1 MLERKEHK
9 KMYKSGKNW
18 AVVTLSTAALV
29 LGATTVSA
37 SANTEA
43 ESNST
48 SSTVQVTTGD
58 NNVEVKSIALGSGQV
73 SAASSASVKESV
85 NVNSASSVA
94 NSQSTNSQ
102 VASSASAA
110 SSASSSAFL
119 NSADNKGT
127 KENTTVAKDNNA
139 QKAAPA
145 NQSSE
150 SKTETPVS
158 TKNDATTETEKSTNQ
173 QQQNKKEDTAKLNK
187 EAENVV
193 KNAGI
198 DPTSLTPDQ
207 IKALNKLNFSKTAK
221 SGTQM
226 TYNDFQ
232 KIADTLIKQDGRYTV
247 PFFKASEIKNMPAA
261 TTKDAQTNI
270 IEPLDVWD
278 SWPVQDVRTG
288 QVANWNGYQL
298 VIAMM
303 GVPGQND
310 NHIYLL
316 YNKYGDNELSH
327 WKNAGPI
334 FGYNATPLS
343 QEWSGSAVLNSDN
356 SIQLFYT
363 RVDTSDNNTN
373 HQKIASATIYLTDNN
388 GNVSLAQVANDHIV
402 FEGDG
407 YYYQTYNQW
416 KATNKGADNI
426 AMRDAHVI
434 EDDNGN
440 RYLVFEASTGLENYQ
455 GENQIYNWVNYGGD
469 DAFNVKS
476 LFRIL
481 SNDDIKSRA
490 TWANAAIGILKLN
503 NDEKN
508 PKVAELYSPLI
519 SAPMVSDEIERPNVV
534 KLGNKYYLFAA
545 TRLNRGSN
553 DDAWMNANYTVGD
566 NVAMVGYVADSLT
579 GPYKPLNDSG
589 VVLTASVPANWRT
602 ATYSYYA
609 VPVAGK
615 DDQLLVT
622 SYMTNRNGVAGK
634 GMDSTWAPSF
644 LLQINPDNTT
654 TVLAKMT
661 NQGDWIWDD
670 SSENLDMIGD
680 LDSAALPGERDKP
693 VDWDLIGYGL
703 KPHDPAT
710 PKNPETPTTPETPST
725 PKTPETPT
733 TPETPS
739 TPKTPET
746 PLTPETPNIPATPE
760 NPKQPETKNNT
771 LLPQTGNNSSEAA
784 IGLGMATLLSMFGLM
799 RVNKRRYY

>member
-18 AVVTLSTAALV
+18 AVVTLSTAALMFGV
-29 LGATTVSA
+29 TTVNA
-37 SANTEA
+37 SADTNTE
-43 ESNST
+43 NND

-58 NNVEVKSIALGSGQV
+58 NNIAVKSVTLGSGQV
-73 SAASSASVKESV
+73 SAASDATKNSA
-85 NVNSASSVA
+85 NANSASSAA
-94 NSQSTNSQ
+94 NTQNSNSQ
-102 VASSASAA
+102 VASSAATTSST
-110 SSASSSAFL
+110 SSASSSTNTDSKA
-119 NSADNKGT
+119 A
-127 KENTTVAKDNNA
+127 KENTNVAKEDDT

-145 NQSSE
+145 NESSE
-150 SKTETPVS
+150 AKKEPAA
-158 TKNDATTETEKSTNQ
+158 KNDDQ
-173 QQQNKKEDTAKLNK
+173 QSDKKNTAAKLNK
-187 EAENVV
+187 DAENVV

-198 DPTSLTPDQ
+198 DPNSLTDDQ
-207 IKALNKLNFSKTAK
+207 VKALNKINFSKTAK

-373 HQKIASATIYLTDNN
+373 HQKIASATLYLTDNN

-407 YYYQTYNQW
+407 YYYQTYDQW

-434 EDDNGN
+434 EDDNGD

-455 GENQIYNWVNYGGD
+455 GENQIYNWLNYGGN
-469 DAFNVKS
+469 DAFNIKS

-710 PKNPETPTTPETPST
+710 PKNPETPTTPETPET
-725 PKTPETPT
+725 PKTPENPGTPQ
-733 TPETPS
+733 
-739 TPKTPET
+739 
-746 PLTPETPNIPATPE
+746 TPETPNTPEVPLTPE
-760 NPKQPETKNNT
+760 NPKQPETQTNSR
-771 LLPQTGNNSSEAA
+771 LPQTGNNANKA
-784 IGLGMATLLSMFGLM
+784 VIGLGMGTLLSMFGLAGI
-799 RVNKRRYY
+799 NKRRFN

>member
-29 LGATTVSA
+29 FGATTVNA
-37 SANTEA
+37 SADTNTE
-43 ESNST
+43 NND
-48 SSTVQVTTGD
+48 SSTVQITTGD
-58 NNVEVKSIALGSGQV
+58 NDIAVKSVTLGSGQV
-73 SAASSASVKESV
+73 SAANDATIKNSA
-85 NVNSASSVA
+85 NANSASSAA
-94 NSQSTNSQ
+94 NTQNSNSQ
-102 VASSASAA
+102 VASSAATTSST
-110 SSASSSAFL
+110 SSASSSTNTDSKA
-119 NSADNKGT
+119 T
-127 KENTTVAKDNNA
+127 KENTNVAKEDDT

-145 NQSSE
+145 NESSEAKSEPAVNTNDSSAAKNDDQQSS
-150 SKTETPVS
+150 K
-158 TKNDATTETEKSTNQ
+158 KNT
-173 QQQNKKEDTAKLNK
+173 TAKLNK
-187 EAENVV
+187 DAENVV
-193 KNAGI
+193 KKAGI
-198 DPTSLTPDQ
+198 DPNSLTDDQ
-207 IKALNKLNFSKTAK
+207 IKALNKINFSKTAK

-278 SWPVQDVRTG
+278 SWPIQDVRTG

-303 GVPGQND
+303 GVPNQND

-334 FGYNATPLS
+334 FGYNATALS

-373 HQKIASATIYLTDNN
+373 HQKIASATLYLTDNN

-407 YYYQTYNQW
+407 YYYQTYDQW

-434 EDDNGN
+434 EDDNGD
-440 RYLVFEASTGLENYQ
+440 RYLVFEASTGSENYQ
-455 GENQIYNWVNYGGD
+455 GEEQIYNWLNYGGD
-469 DAFNVKS
+469 DAFNIKS

-508 PKVAELYSPLI
+508 PKMAELYSPLI

-644 LLQINPDNTT
+644 LLQINPDNTI

-710 PKNPETPTTPETPST
+710 PKNPETPTTPETPETPNTPET
-725 PKTPETPT
+725 PKTPEN
-733 TPETPS
+733 
-739 TPKTPET
+739 
-746 PLTPETPNIPATPE
+746 PETPNTPEVPLTPE
-760 NPKQPETKNNT
+760 NPKQPETQTNNR
-771 LLPQTGNNSSEAA
+771 LPQTGNNANKA
-784 IGLGMATLLSMFGLM
+784 VIGLGMGTLLSMFGLAGI
-799 RVNKRRYY
+799 NKRRFN

>member
-1 MLERKEHK
+1 
-9 KMYKSGKNW
+9 MYKSGKNW

-29 LGATTVSA
+29 FGVTTVNA
-37 SANTEA
+37 SADTNTE
-43 ESNST
+43 NND

-58 NNVEVKSIALGSGQV
+58 NDIAVKSVTLGSGQV
-73 SAASSASVKESV
+73 SAASDATKNSA
-85 NVNSASSVA
+85 NANSASSAA
-94 NSQSTNSQ
+94 NTQNSNSQ
-102 VASSASAA
+102 VASSAATASST
-110 SSASSSAFL
+110 SSASSSTNTDSKA
-119 NSADNKGT
+119 AT
-127 KENTTVAKDNNA
+127 ENTNVAKEDDT

-145 NQSSE
+145 NESSE
-150 SKTETPVS
+150 AKKEPAA
-158 TKNDATTETEKSTNQ
+158 KNDDQ
-173 QQQNKKEDTAKLNK
+173 QSDKKNTAAKLNK
-187 EAENVV
+187 DAENVV

-198 DPTSLTPDQ
+198 DPNSLTDDQ
-207 IKALNKLNFSKTAK
+207 VKALNKINFSKTAK

-343 QEWSGSAVLNSDN
+343 QEWSGSAVLNGDN

-373 HQKIASATIYLTDNN
+373 HQKIASATLYLTDNN
-388 GNVSLAQVANDHIV
+388 GNVSLVQVANDHIV

-407 YYYQTYNQW
+407 YYYQTYDQW

-434 EDDNGN
+434 EDDNGD

-455 GENQIYNWVNYGGD
+455 GENQIYNWLNYGGD
-469 DAFNVKS
+469 DAFNIKS

-710 PKNPETPTTPETPST
+710 PKNPETPTTPETPETPNTPET
-725 PKTPETPT
+725 PKTPENPGTPQ
-733 TPETPS
+733 
-739 TPKTPET
+739 
-746 PLTPETPNIPATPE
+746 TPETPNTPEVPLTPE
-760 NPKQPETKNNT
+760 NPKQPETQTNSR
-771 LLPQTGNNSSEAA
+771 LPQTGNNANKA
-784 IGLGMATLLSMFGLM
+784 VIGLGMGTLLSMFGLAGI
-799 RVNKRRYY
+799 NKRRFN

>member
-1 MLERKEHK
+1 
-9 KMYKSGKNW
+9 MYKSGKNW
-18 AVVTLSTAALV
+18 AVVTLSTAALMFGV
-29 LGATTVSA
+29 TTVNA
-37 SANTEA
+37 SADTNTE
-43 ESNST
+43 NND

-58 NNVEVKSIALGSGQV
+58 NNIAVKSVTLGSGQV
-73 SAASSASVKESV
+73 SAASDATKNSA
-85 NVNSASSVA
+85 NANSASSAA
-94 NSQSTNSQ
+94 NTQNSNSQ
-102 VASSASAA
+102 VASSAATTSST
-110 SSASSSAFL
+110 SSASSSTNTDSKA
-119 NSADNKGT
+119 A
-127 KENTTVAKDNNA
+127 KENTNVAKEDDT

-145 NQSSE
+145 NESSE
-150 SKTETPVS
+150 AKKEPAA
-158 TKNDATTETEKSTNQ
+158 KNDDQ
-173 QQQNKKEDTAKLNK
+173 QSDKKNTAAKLNK
-187 EAENVV
+187 DAENVV

-198 DPTSLTPDQ
+198 DPNSLTDDQ
-207 IKALNKLNFSKTAK
+207 VKALNKINFSKTAK

-373 HQKIASATIYLTDNN
+373 HQKIASATLYLTDNN
-388 GNVSLAQVANDHIV
+388 GNISLAQVANDHIV

-407 YYYQTYNQW
+407 YYYQTYDQW

-434 EDDNGN
+434 EDDNGD

-455 GENQIYNWVNYGGD
+455 GENQIYNWLNYGGD
-469 DAFNVKS
+469 DAFNIKS

-710 PKNPETPTTPETPST
+710 PKNPETPTTPENPGTPQTSDT
-725 PKTPETPT
+725 PNTPEV
-733 TPETPS
+733 
-739 TPKTPET
+739 
-746 PLTPETPNIPATPE
+746 PLTPETP
-760 NPKQPETKNNT
+760 KQPETQTNNR
-771 LLPQTGNNSSEAA
+771 LPQTGNNANKA
-784 IGLGMATLLSMFGLM
+784 MIGLGMGTLLSMFGLAGI
-799 RVNKRRYY
+799 NKRRVN

>member
-29 LGATTVSA
+29 FGATTVNA
-37 SANTEA
+37 SADTNTK
-43 ESNST
+43 NND
-48 SSTVQVTTGD
+48 SSTIQVTTGD
-58 NNVEVKSIALGSGQV
+58 NDIAVKSVTLGSGQV
-73 SAASSASVKESV
+73 SAASDATIKNSA
-85 NVNSASSVA
+85 NANSASSAA
-94 NSQSTNSQ
+94 NTQNSNSQ
-102 VASSASAA
+102 VASSAATTSSTSSAA
-110 SSASSSAFL
+110 SL
-119 NSADNKGT
+119 NNTDSKVAQ
-127 KENTTVAKDNNA
+127 ENTNTAKNDNTK
-139 QKAAPA
+139 KAAPA
-145 NQSSE
+145 NESSEAKNEPAVNTSDSSAAKNDDQQSS
-150 SKTETPVS
+150 K
-158 TKNDATTETEKSTNQ
+158 KNTA
-173 QQQNKKEDTAKLNK
+173 AKLNK
-187 EAENVV
+187 DAENVV
-193 KNAGI
+193 KKAGI
-198 DPTSLTPDQ
+198 DPNSLTDDQ
-207 IKALNKLNFSKTAK
+207 IKALNKINFSKTAK

-261 TTKDAQTNI
+261 TTKDAQTNTI
-270 IEPLDVWD
+270 APLDVWD

-303 GVPGQND
+303 GIPNQND

-334 FGYNATPLS
+334 FGYNATALS

-373 HQKIASATIYLTDNN
+373 HQKIASATLYLTDNN
-388 GNVSLAQVANDHIV
+388 GNVSIAQVANDHIV

-407 YYYQTYNQW
+407 YYYQTYDQW

-434 EDDNGN
+434 EDDNGD
-440 RYLVFEASTGLENYQ
+440 RYLVFEASTGSENYQ
-455 GENQIYNWVNYGGD
+455 GEDQIYNWLNYGGD
-469 DAFNVKS
+469 DAFNIKS

-503 NDEKN
+503 KDEKN

-579 GPYKPLNDSG
+579 GSYKPLNDSG

-615 DDQLLVT
+615 DDQVLVT
-622 SYMTNRNGVAGK
+622 SYMTNRNGVAGE

-710 PKNPETPTTPETPST
+710 PNDPATPTTPETPETPNTPET
-725 PKTPETPT
+725 PKTPENPGTPQT
-733 TPETPS
+733 PATPNTPEV
-739 TPKTPET
+739 
-746 PLTPETPNIPATPE
+746 PLTPETP
-760 NPKQPETKNNT
+760 KQLETQTNNR
-771 LLPQTGNNSSEAA
+771 LPQTGNNANKA
-784 IGLGMATLLSMFGLM
+784 MIGLGMGTLLSMFGLAGI
-799 RVNKRRYY
+799 NKRRFN

>member
-29 LGATTVSA
+29 FGVTTVNA
-37 SANTEA
+37 SADTNTE
-43 ESNST
+43 NND

-58 NNVEVKSIALGSGQV
+58 NDIAVKSVTLGSGQV
-73 SAASSASVKESV
+73 SAASDATKNSA
-85 NVNSASSVA
+85 NANSASSAA
-94 NSQSTNSQ
+94 NTQNSNSQ
-102 VASSASAA
+102 VASSAATASST
-110 SSASSSAFL
+110 SSASSSTNTDSKA
-119 NSADNKGT
+119 AT
-127 KENTTVAKDNNA
+127 ENTNVAKEDDT

-145 NQSSE
+145 NESSE
-150 SKTETPVS
+150 AKKEPAA
-158 TKNDATTETEKSTNQ
+158 KNDDQ
-173 QQQNKKEDTAKLNK
+173 QSDKKNTAAKLNK
-187 EAENVV
+187 DAENVV

-198 DPTSLTPDQ
+198 DPNSLTDDQ
-207 IKALNKLNFSKTAK
+207 VKALNKINFSKTAK

-343 QEWSGSAVLNSDN
+343 QEWSGSAVLNGDN

-373 HQKIASATIYLTDNN
+373 HQKIASATLYLTDNN
-388 GNVSLAQVANDHIV
+388 GNVSLVQVANDHIV

-407 YYYQTYNQW
+407 YYYQTYDQW

-434 EDDNGN
+434 EDDNGD

-455 GENQIYNWVNYGGD
+455 GENQIYNWLNYGGD
-469 DAFNVKS
+469 DAFNIKS

-481 SNDDIKSRA
+481 SNDDIKSRT

-710 PKNPETPTTPETPST
+710 PKNPETPTTPETPETPNTPET
-725 PKTPETPT
+725 PKTPENPGTPQ
-733 TPETPS
+733 
-739 TPKTPET
+739 
-746 PLTPETPNIPATPE
+746 TPETPNTPEVPLTPE
-760 NPKQPETKNNT
+760 NPKQPETQTNSR
-771 LLPQTGNNSSEAA
+771 LPQTGNNANKA
-784 IGLGMATLLSMFGLM
+784 VIGLGMGTLLSMFGLAGI
-799 RVNKRRYY
+799 NKRRFN

>member
-29 LGATTVSA
+29 FGATTVNA
-37 SANTEA
+37 SADTNTE
-43 ESNST
+43 NND

-58 NNVEVKSIALGSGQV
+58 NDIAVKSATLGSGQV
-73 SAASSASVKESV
+73 SAASDATIKNSA
-85 NVNSASSVA
+85 NANSASSAA
-94 NSQSTNSQ
+94 NTQNSNSQ
-102 VASSASAA
+102 VASSAATTSST
-110 SSASSSAFL
+110 SSASSST
-119 NSADNKGT
+119 NTDSKVT
-127 KENTTVAKDNNA
+127 KENTNVAKEDDT

-145 NQSSE
+145 NESSEAKSEPAVNTNDSSAAKNDDQQSS
-150 SKTETPVS
+150 K
-158 TKNDATTETEKSTNQ
+158 KNTA
-173 QQQNKKEDTAKLNK
+173 AKLNK
-187 EAENVV
+187 DAENVV
-193 KNAGI
+193 KKAGI
-198 DPTSLTPDQ
+198 DPNSLTDDQ
-207 IKALNKLNFSKTAK
+207 IKALNKINFSKTAK

-261 TTKDAQTNI
+261 TTKDAQTNT

-303 GVPGQND
+303 GVPNQND

-334 FGYNATPLS
+334 FGYNATALS

-373 HQKIASATIYLTDNN
+373 HQKIASATLYLTDNN

-402 FEGDG
+402 FEGDS
-407 YYYQTYNQW
+407 YYYQTYDQW

-434 EDDNGN
+434 EDDNGD
-440 RYLVFEASTGLENYQ
+440 RYLVFEASTGSENYQ
-455 GENQIYNWVNYGGD
+455 GEEQIYNWLNYGGD
-469 DAFNVKS
+469 DAFNIKS

-508 PKVAELYSPLI
+508 PKMAELYSPLI

-710 PKNPETPTTPETPST
+710 PNDPETPTTPETPETPNTPET
-725 PKTPETPT
+725 PKTPENPGTPQ
-733 TPETPS
+733 
-739 TPKTPET
+739 
-746 PLTPETPNIPATPE
+746 TPETPNTPEVPLTPE
-760 NPKQPETKNNT
+760 NPKQPETQTNNR
-771 LLPQTGNNSSEAA
+771 LPQTGNNANKA
-784 IGLGMATLLSMFGLM
+784 VIGLGMGTLLSMFGLAGI
-799 RVNKRRYY
+799 NKRRFN

>member
-29 LGATTVSA
+29 FGVTTVNA
-37 SANTEA
+37 SADTNTE
-43 ESNST
+43 NND

-58 NNVEVKSIALGSGQV
+58 NDIAVKSVTLGSGQV
-73 SAASSASVKESV
+73 SAASDATKNSA
-85 NVNSASSVA
+85 NANSASSAA
-94 NSQSTNSQ
+94 NTQNSNSQ
-102 VASSASAA
+102 VASSAATASST
-110 SSASSSAFL
+110 SSASSSTNTDSKA
-119 NSADNKGT
+119 AT
-127 KENTTVAKDNNA
+127 ENTNVAKEDDT

-145 NQSSE
+145 NESSE
-150 SKTETPVS
+150 AKKEPAA
-158 TKNDATTETEKSTNQ
+158 KNDDQ
-173 QQQNKKEDTAKLNK
+173 QSDKKNTAAKLNK
-187 EAENVV
+187 DAENVV

-198 DPTSLTPDQ
+198 DPNSLTDDQ
-207 IKALNKLNFSKTAK
+207 VKALNKINFSKTAK

-343 QEWSGSAVLNSDN
+343 QEWSGSAVLNGDN

-373 HQKIASATIYLTDNN
+373 HQKIASATLYLTDNN
-388 GNVSLAQVANDHIV
+388 GNVSLVQVANDHIV

-407 YYYQTYNQW
+407 YYYQTYDQW

-434 EDDNGN
+434 EDDNGD

-455 GENQIYNWVNYGGD
+455 GENQIYNWLNYGGD
-469 DAFNVKS
+469 DAFNIKS

-710 PKNPETPTTPETPST
+710 PKNPETPTTPETP
-725 PKTPETPT
+725 ETPT
-733 TPETPS
+733 TPETPETPNTPE
-739 TPKTPET
+739 TPKTPENPGT
-746 PLTPETPNIPATPE
+746 PQTPETPNTPEVPLTPE
-760 NPKQPETKNNT
+760 NPKQPETQTNSR
-771 LLPQTGNNSSEAA
+771 LPQTGNNANKA
-784 IGLGMATLLSMFGLM
+784 VIGLGMGTLLSMFGLAGI
-799 RVNKRRYY
+799 NKRRFN

>member
-29 LGATTVSA
+29 FGVTTVNA
-37 SANTEA
+37 SADTNTE
-43 ESNST
+43 NND

-58 NNVEVKSIALGSGQV
+58 NDIAVKSVTLGSGQV
-73 SAASSASVKESV
+73 SAASDATKNSA
-85 NVNSASSVA
+85 NANSASSAA
-94 NSQSTNSQ
+94 NTQNSNSQ
-102 VASSASAA
+102 VASSAATASST
-110 SSASSSAFL
+110 SSASSSTNTDSKA
-119 NSADNKGT
+119 AT
-127 KENTTVAKDNNA
+127 ENTNVAKEDDT

-145 NQSSE
+145 NESSE
-150 SKTETPVS
+150 AKKEPAA
-158 TKNDATTETEKSTNQ
+158 KNDDQ
-173 QQQNKKEDTAKLNK
+173 QSDKKNTAAKLNK
-187 EAENVV
+187 DAENVV

-198 DPTSLTPDQ
+198 DPNSLTDDQ
-207 IKALNKLNFSKTAK
+207 VKALNKINFSKTAK

-334 FGYNATPLS
+334 FVYNATPLS
-343 QEWSGSAVLNSDN
+343 QEWSGSAVLNGDN

-373 HQKIASATIYLTDNN
+373 HQKIASATLYLTDNN
-388 GNVSLAQVANDHIV
+388 GNVSLVQVANDHIV

-407 YYYQTYNQW
+407 YYYQTYDQW

-434 EDDNGN
+434 EDDNGD

-455 GENQIYNWVNYGGD
+455 GENQIYNWLNYGGD
-469 DAFNVKS
+469 DAFNIKS

-534 KLGNKYYLFAA
+534 KLGIKYYLFAA

-710 PKNPETPTTPETPST
+710 PKNPETPTTPEV
-725 PKTPETPT
+725 
-733 TPETPS
+733 
-739 TPKTPET
+739 
-746 PLTPETPNIPATPE
+746 PLTPE
-760 NPKQPETKNNT
+760 NPKQPETQTNSR
-771 LLPQTGNNSSEAA
+771 LPQTGNNANKA
-784 IGLGMATLLSMFGLM
+784 VIGLGMGTLLSMFGLAGI
-799 RVNKRRYY
+799 NKRRFN

>member
-29 LGATTVSA
+29 FGATTVNA
-37 SANTEA
+37 SADTNTE
-43 ESNST
+43 NND
-48 SSTVQVTTGD
+48 SSTVQITTGD
-58 NNVEVKSIALGSGQV
+58 NDIAVKSVTLGSGQV
-73 SAASSASVKESV
+73 SAANDATIKNSA
-85 NVNSASSVA
+85 NANSASSAA
-94 NSQSTNSQ
+94 NTQNSNSQ
-102 VASSASAA
+102 VASSAATTSST
-110 SSASSSAFL
+110 SSASSSTNTDSKA
-119 NSADNKGT
+119 T
-127 KENTTVAKDNNA
+127 KENTNVAKEDDT

-145 NQSSE
+145 NESSEAKSEPAVNTNDSSAAKNDDQQSS
-150 SKTETPVS
+150 K
-158 TKNDATTETEKSTNQ
+158 KNT
-173 QQQNKKEDTAKLNK
+173 TAKLNK
-187 EAENVV
+187 DAENVV
-193 KNAGI
+193 KKAGI
-198 DPTSLTPDQ
+198 DPNSLTDDQ
-207 IKALNKLNFSKTAK
+207 IKALNKINFSKTAK

-278 SWPVQDVRTG
+278 SWPIQDVRTG

-303 GVPGQND
+303 GVPNQND

-334 FGYNATPLS
+334 FGYNATALS

-373 HQKIASATIYLTDNN
+373 HQKIASATLYLTDNN

-407 YYYQTYNQW
+407 YYYQTYDQW

-434 EDDNGN
+434 EDDNGD
-440 RYLVFEASTGLENYQ
+440 RYLVFEASTGSENYQ
-455 GENQIYNWVNYGGD
+455 GEEQIYNWLNYGGD
-469 DAFNVKS
+469 DAFNIKS

-508 PKVAELYSPLI
+508 PKMAELYSPLI

-710 PKNPETPTTPETPST
+710 PKNPETPTTPETPETPNTPET
-725 PKTPETPT
+725 PKTPEN
-733 TPETPS
+733 
-739 TPKTPET
+739 
-746 PLTPETPNIPATPE
+746 PETPNTPEVPLTPE
-760 NPKQPETKNNT
+760 NPKQPETQTNNR
-771 LLPQTGNNSSEAA
+771 LPQTGNNANKA
-784 IGLGMATLLSMFGLM
+784 VIGLGMGTLLSMFGLAGI
-799 RVNKRRYY
+799 NKRRFN

>member
-18 AVVTLSTAALV
+18 AVVTLSTAALMFGV
-29 LGATTVSA
+29 TTVNA
-37 SANTEA
+37 SADTNTE
-43 ESNST
+43 NND

-58 NNVEVKSIALGSGQV
+58 NDIAVKSVTLGSGQV
-73 SAASSASVKESV
+73 SAASDATKNSA
-85 NVNSASSVA
+85 NANSASSAA
-94 NSQSTNSQ
+94 NTQNSNSQ
-102 VASSASAA
+102 VASSAATTSST
-110 SSASSSAFL
+110 SSASSSTNTDSKA
-119 NSADNKGT
+119 G
-127 KENTTVAKDNNA
+127 KENTNVAKEDDT

-145 NQSSE
+145 NESSE
-150 SKTETPVS
+150 AKKEPAA
-158 TKNDATTETEKSTNQ
+158 KNDDQ
-173 QQQNKKEDTAKLNK
+173 QSDKKNTAAKLNK
-187 EAENVV
+187 DAENVV

-198 DPTSLTPDQ
+198 DPNSLTDDQ
-207 IKALNKLNFSKTAK
+207 VKALNKINFSKTAK

-343 QEWSGSAVLNSDN
+343 QEWSGSAVLNGDN

-373 HQKIASATIYLTDNN
+373 HQKIASATLYLTDNN
-388 GNVSLAQVANDHIV
+388 GNVSLVQVANDHIV

-407 YYYQTYNQW
+407 YYYQTYDQW

-434 EDDNGN
+434 EDDNGD

-455 GENQIYNWVNYGGD
+455 GENQIYNWLNYGGD
-469 DAFNVKS
+469 DAFNIKS

-519 SAPMVSDEIERPNVV
+519 SVPMVSDEIERPNVV

-710 PKNPETPTTPETPST
+710 PKNPETPTTPETPETPNTPET
-725 PKTPETPT
+725 PKTPENPGTPQ
-733 TPETPS
+733 
-739 TPKTPET
+739 
-746 PLTPETPNIPATPE
+746 TPETPNTPEVPLTPE
-760 NPKQPETKNNT
+760 NPKQPETQTNSR
-771 LLPQTGNNSSEAA
+771 LPQTGNNANKA
-784 IGLGMATLLSMFGLM
+784 VIGLGMGTLLSMFGLAGI
-799 RVNKRRYY
+799 NKRRVN

>member
-29 LGATTVSA
+29 FGVTTVNA
-37 SANTEA
+37 SADTNTE
-43 ESNST
+43 NND

-58 NNVEVKSIALGSGQV
+58 NDIAVKSVTLGSGQV
-73 SAASSASVKESV
+73 SAASDATKNSA
-85 NVNSASSVA
+85 NANSASSAA
-94 NSQSTNSQ
+94 NTQNSNSQ
-102 VASSASAA
+102 VASSAATTSST
-110 SSASSSAFL
+110 SSASSSTNTDSKA
-119 NSADNKGT
+119 A
-127 KENTTVAKDNNA
+127 KENTNVAKEDDT

-145 NQSSE
+145 NESSE
-150 SKTETPVS
+150 AKKEPAA
-158 TKNDATTETEKSTNQ
+158 KNDDQ
-173 QQQNKKEDTAKLNK
+173 QSDKKNTAAKLNK
-187 EAENVV
+187 DAENVV

-198 DPTSLTPDQ
+198 DPNSLTDDQ
-207 IKALNKLNFSKTAK
+207 VKALNKINFSKTAK

-343 QEWSGSAVLNSDN
+343 QEWSGSAVLNGDN

-373 HQKIASATIYLTDNN
+373 HQKIASATLYLTDNN
-388 GNVSLAQVANDHIV
+388 GNVSLVQVANDHIV

-407 YYYQTYNQW
+407 YYYQTYDQW

-434 EDDNGN
+434 EDDNGD

-455 GENQIYNWVNYGGD
+455 GENQIYNWLNYGGD
-469 DAFNVKS
+469 DAFNIKS

-710 PKNPETPTTPETPST
+710 PKNPETPTTPETPETPNTPET
-725 PKTPETPT
+725 PKTPENPGTPQ
-733 TPETPS
+733 
-739 TPKTPET
+739 
-746 PLTPETPNIPATPE
+746 TPETPNTPEVPLTPE
-760 NPKQPETKNNT
+760 NPKQPETQTNSR
-771 LLPQTGNNSSEAA
+771 LPQTGNNANKA
-784 IGLGMATLLSMFGLM
+784 VIGLGMGTLLSMFGLAGI
-799 RVNKRRYY
+799 NKRRFN

>member
-1 MLERKEHK
+1 
-9 KMYKSGKNW
+9 MYKSGKNW
-18 AVVTLSTAALV
+18 AVVTLSTAALMFGV
-29 LGATTVSA
+29 TTVNA
-37 SANTEA
+37 SADTNTE
-43 ESNST
+43 NND

-58 NNVEVKSIALGSGQV
+58 NNIAVKSVTLGSGQV
-73 SAASSASVKESV
+73 SAASDATKNSA
-85 NVNSASSVA
+85 NANSASSAA
-94 NSQSTNSQ
+94 NTQNSNSQ
-102 VASSASAA
+102 VASSAATTSST
-110 SSASSSAFL
+110 SSASSSTNTDSKA
-119 NSADNKGT
+119 A
-127 KENTTVAKDNNA
+127 KENTNVAKEDDK

-145 NQSSE
+145 NESSE
-150 SKTETPVS
+150 AKKEPAA
-158 TKNDATTETEKSTNQ
+158 KNDDQ
-173 QQQNKKEDTAKLNK
+173 QSDKKNTAAKLNK
-187 EAENVV
+187 DAENVV

-198 DPTSLTPDQ
+198 DPNSLTDDQ
-207 IKALNKLNFSKTAK
+207 VKALNKINFSKTAK

-373 HQKIASATIYLTDNN
+373 HQKIASATLYLTDNN
-388 GNVSLAQVANDHIV
+388 GNISLAQVANDHIV

-407 YYYQTYNQW
+407 YYYQTYDQW

-434 EDDNGN
+434 EDDNGD

-455 GENQIYNWVNYGGD
+455 GENQIYNWLNYGGD
-469 DAFNVKS
+469 DAFNIKS

-670 SSENLDMIGD
+670 SSENLDMIGN

-710 PKNPETPTTPETPST
+710 PKNPETPTTPETP
-725 PKTPETPT
+725 KTPENPGTPQ
-733 TPETPS
+733 
-739 TPKTPET
+739 
-746 PLTPETPNIPATPE
+746 TPETPNTPEMPLTPE
-760 NPKQPETKNNT
+760 NPKQPETQTNSR
-771 LLPQTGNNSSEAA
+771 LPQTGNNANKA
-784 IGLGMATLLSMFGLM
+784 VIGLGMGTLLSMFGLAGI
-799 RVNKRRYY
+799 NKRRFN

>member
-18 AVVTLSTAALV
+18 AVVTLSTAVLV
-29 LGATTVSA
+29 FGATTVNA
-37 SANTEA
+37 SADTNTE
-43 ESNST
+43 NND

-58 NNVEVKSIALGSGQV
+58 NDIAVKSVTLGSGQV
-73 SAASSASVKESV
+73 SAASDATIKNSA
-85 NVNSASSVA
+85 NANSASSAA
-94 NSQSTNSQ
+94 NTQNSNSQ
-102 VASSASAA
+102 VASSAATTSSTSSAA
-110 SSASSSAFL
+110 SSNNTDSKAAQ
-119 NSADNKGT
+119 
-127 KENTTVAKDNNA
+127 ENANTAKNDDT

-145 NQSSE
+145 NESSEAKSEPAVNTNDSSAAKNDDQQSS
-150 SKTETPVS
+150 K
-158 TKNDATTETEKSTNQ
+158 KNIA
-173 QQQNKKEDTAKLNK
+173 AKLNK
-187 EAENVV
+187 DAENVV
-193 KNAGI
+193 KKAGI
-198 DPTSLTPDQ
+198 DPNSLTDDQ
-207 IKALNKLNFSKTAK
+207 VKALNKINFSKTAK

-373 HQKIASATIYLTDNN
+373 HQKIASATLYLTDNN
-388 GNVSLAQVANDHIV
+388 GNISLAQVANDHIV

-407 YYYQTYNQW
+407 YYYQTYDQW

-434 EDDNGN
+434 EDDNGD

-455 GENQIYNWVNYGGD
+455 GENQIYNWLNYGGD
-469 DAFNVKS
+469 DAFNIKS

-490 TWANAAIGILKLN
+490 TWANTAIGILKLN

-710 PKNPETPTTPETPST
+710 PKNPETPTTPETPETPNTPET
-725 PKTPETPT
+725 PKTPENPGTPQT
-733 TPETPS
+733 PDTPNTPEV
-739 TPKTPET
+739 
-746 PLTPETPNIPATPE
+746 PLTPETP
-760 NPKQPETKNNT
+760 KQPETQTNNR
-771 LLPQTGNNSSEAA
+771 LPQTGNNANKA
-784 IGLGMATLLSMFGLM
+784 MIGLGMGTLLSMFGLAGI
-799 RVNKRRYY
+799 NKRRVN

>member
-29 LGATTVSA
+29 FGATAINA
-37 SANTEA
+37 SADTNTEKN
-43 ESNST
+43 E

-58 NNVEVKSIALGSGQV
+58 NDIAVKSVMLGSGQV
-73 SAASSASVKESV
+73 SAASDATIKNSA
-85 NVNSASSVA
+85 NANSASSAA
-94 NSQSTNSQ
+94 NTQNSNSQ
-102 VASSASAA
+102 VASSAATTSST
-110 SSASSSAFL
+110 SSASSSNNTDSKA
-119 NSADNKGT
+119 A
-127 KENTTVAKDNNA
+127 KENANAAKEDDT

-145 NQSSE
+145 NESSE
-150 SKTETPVS
+150 AKKEPVVDTNDS
-158 TKNDATTETEKSTNQ
+158 SAAKNDDQ
-173 QQQNKKEDTAKLNK
+173 QSDKKNPTAKLNK
-187 EAENVV
+187 DAQNVV

-198 DPTSLTPDQ
+198 DPNSLTDDQ
-207 IKALNKLNFSKTAK
+207 IKALNKINFSKTAK

-261 TTKDAQTNI
+261 TTKDAQTNT

-303 GVPGQND
+303 GIPNQND

-334 FGYNATPLS
+334 FGYNATALS

-373 HQKIASATIYLTDNN
+373 HQKIASATLYLTDNN
-388 GNVSLAQVANDHIV
+388 GNVSLAHVANDHIV

-407 YYYQTYNQW
+407 YYYQTYDQW

-434 EDDNGN
+434 EDDNGD

-455 GENQIYNWVNYGGD
+455 GEDQIYNWLNYGGD
-469 DAFNVKS
+469 DAFNIKS

-503 NDEKN
+503 KDEKN

-553 DDAWMNANYTVGD
+553 DDAWMNANYAVGD

-579 GPYKPLNDSG
+579 GSYKPLNDSG

-615 DDQLLVT
+615 DDQVLVT
-622 SYMTNRNGVAGK
+622 SYMTNRNGVAGE

-710 PKNPETPTTPETPST
+710 PKDPETPETPNTPETPKTPENPGTPQTPETPST
-725 PKTPETPT
+725 PKV
-733 TPETPS
+733 
-739 TPKTPET
+739 
-746 PLTPETPNIPATPE
+746 PLTLETT
-760 NPKQPETKNNT
+760 KQPEPQTNNR
-771 LLPQTGNNSSEAA
+771 LPQTGNNANEAM
-784 IGLGMATLLSMFGLM
+784 IGLGMGTLLSMFGLAGI
-799 RVNKRRYY
+799 NKRRFN

>member
-29 LGATTVSA
+29 FGATTVNA
-37 SANTEA
+37 SADTNTE
-43 ESNST
+43 NND

-58 NNVEVKSIALGSGQV
+58 NDIAVKSVTLGSGQV
-73 SAASSASVKESV
+73 SAPNDATIKNSA
-85 NVNSASSVA
+85 NANSASSAA
-94 NSQSTNSQ
+94 NTQNSNSQ
-102 VASSASAA
+102 VASSAATTSST
-110 SSASSSAFL
+110 SSASSSTNTDSKA
-119 NSADNKGT
+119 T
-127 KENTTVAKDNNA
+127 KENTNVAKEDDT

-145 NQSSE
+145 NESSEAKSEPAVNTNDSSAAKNDDQQSS
-150 SKTETPVS
+150 K
-158 TKNDATTETEKSTNQ
+158 KNTA
-173 QQQNKKEDTAKLNK
+173 AKLNK
-187 EAENVV
+187 DAENVV
-193 KNAGI
+193 KKAGI
-198 DPTSLTPDQ
+198 DPNSLTDDQ
-207 IKALNKLNFSKTAK
+207 IKALNKINFSKTAK

-261 TTKDAQTNI
+261 TTKDAQTNT

-303 GVPGQND
+303 GVPNQND

-334 FGYNATPLS
+334 FGYNATALS

-373 HQKIASATIYLTDNN
+373 HQKIASATLYLTDNN

-407 YYYQTYNQW
+407 YYYQTYDQW

-434 EDDNGN
+434 EDDNGDW
-440 RYLVFEASTGLENYQ
+440 YLVFEASTGSENYQ
-455 GENQIYNWVNYGGD
+455 GEEQIYNWLNYGGD
-469 DAFNVKS
+469 DAFNIKS

-508 PKVAELYSPLI
+508 PKMAELYSPLI

-710 PKNPETPTTPETPST
+710 PKNPETPTTPETPETPNTPET
-725 PKTPETPT
+725 PKTPENPAI
-733 TPETPS
+733 PQ
-739 TPKTPET
+739 
-746 PLTPETPNIPATPE
+746 TPETPNTPEVPLTPE
-760 NPKQPETKNNT
+760 NPKQPETQTNNR
-771 LLPQTGNNSSEAA
+771 LPQTGNNANKA
-784 IGLGMATLLSMFGLM
+784 VIGLGMGTLLSMFGLAGI
-799 RVNKRRYY
+799 NKRRFN

>member
-1 MLERKEHK
+1 MV
-9 KMYKSGKNW
+9 KNW

-29 LGATTVSA
+29 FGVTTVNA
-37 SANTEA
+37 SADTNTE
-43 ESNST
+43 NND

-58 NNVEVKSIALGSGQV
+58 NDIAVKSVTLGSGQV
-73 SAASSASVKESV
+73 SAASDATKNSA
-85 NVNSASSVA
+85 NANSASSAA
-94 NSQSTNSQ
+94 NTQNSNSQ
-102 VASSASAA
+102 VASSAATASST
-110 SSASSSAFL
+110 SSASSSTNTDSKA
-119 NSADNKGT
+119 AT
-127 KENTTVAKDNNA
+127 ENTNVAKEDDT

-145 NQSSE
+145 NESSE
-150 SKTETPVS
+150 AKKEPAA
-158 TKNDATTETEKSTNQ
+158 KNDDQ
-173 QQQNKKEDTAKLNK
+173 QSDKKNTAAKLNK
-187 EAENVV
+187 DAENVV

-198 DPTSLTPDQ
+198 DPNSLTDDQ
-207 IKALNKLNFSKTAK
+207 VKALNKINFSKTAK

-343 QEWSGSAVLNSDN
+343 QEWSGSAVLNGDN

-373 HQKIASATIYLTDNN
+373 HQKIASATLYLTDNN
-388 GNVSLAQVANDHIV
+388 GNVSLVQVANDHIV

-407 YYYQTYNQW
+407 YYYQTYDQW

-434 EDDNGN
+434 EDDNGD

-455 GENQIYNWVNYGGD
+455 GENQIYNWLNYGGD
-469 DAFNVKS
+469 DAFNIKS

-534 KLGNKYYLFAA
+534 KLGIKYYLFAA

-710 PKNPETPTTPETPST
+710 PKNPETPTTPETPETPNTPET
-725 PKTPETPT
+725 PKTPENPGTPQ
-733 TPETPS
+733 
-739 TPKTPET
+739 
-746 PLTPETPNIPATPE
+746 TPETPNTPEVPLTPE
-760 NPKQPETKNNT
+760 NPKQPETQTNSR
-771 LLPQTGNNSSEAA
+771 LPQTGNNANKA
-784 IGLGMATLLSMFGLM
+784 VIGLGMGTLLSMFGLAGI
-799 RVNKRRYY
+799 NKRRFN

>member
-29 LGATTVSA
+29 FGVTTVNA
-37 SANTEA
+37 SADTNTE
-43 ESNST
+43 NND

-58 NNVEVKSIALGSGQV
+58 NNIAVKSVTLGSGQV
-73 SAASSASVKESV
+73 SAASDATKNSA
-85 NVNSASSVA
+85 NANSASSAA
-94 NSQSTNSQ
+94 NTQNSNSQ
-102 VASSASAA
+102 VASSAATTSST
-110 SSASSSAFL
+110 SSASSSTNTDSKA
-119 NSADNKGT
+119 A
-127 KENTTVAKDNNA
+127 KENTNVAKEDDT

-145 NQSSE
+145 NESSE
-150 SKTETPVS
+150 AKKEPAA
-158 TKNDATTETEKSTNQ
+158 KNDDQ
-173 QQQNKKEDTAKLNK
+173 QSDKKNTAAKLNK
-187 EAENVV
+187 DAENVV

-198 DPTSLTPDQ
+198 DPNSLTDDQ
-207 IKALNKLNFSKTAK
+207 VKALNKINFSKTAK

-373 HQKIASATIYLTDNN
+373 HQKIASATLYLTDNN

-407 YYYQTYNQW
+407 YYYQTYDQW

-434 EDDNGN
+434 EDDNGD

-455 GENQIYNWVNYGGD
+455 GENQIYNWLNYGGN
-469 DAFNVKS
+469 DAFNIKS

-710 PKNPETPTTPETPST
+710 PKNPETPTTPETPET
-725 PKTPETPT
+725 PKTPENPGTPQ
-733 TPETPS
+733 
-739 TPKTPET
+739 
-746 PLTPETPNIPATPE
+746 TPETPNTPEVPLTPE
-760 NPKQPETKNNT
+760 NPKQPETQTNSR
-771 LLPQTGNNSSEAA
+771 LPQTGNNANKA
-784 IGLGMATLLSMFGLM
+784 VIGLGMGTLLSMFGLAGI
-799 RVNKRRYY
+799 NKRRFN

>member
-18 AVVTLSTAALV
+18 AVVTLSTAVLV
-29 LGATTVSA
+29 FGATTVNA
-37 SANTEA
+37 SADTNTE
-43 ESNST
+43 NND

-58 NNVEVKSIALGSGQV
+58 NDIAVKSVTLGSGQV
-73 SAASSASVKESV
+73 SAASDATIKNSA
-85 NVNSASSVA
+85 NANSASSAA
-94 NSQSTNSQ
+94 NTQNSNSQ
-102 VASSASAA
+102 VASSAATTSSTSSAA
-110 SSASSSAFL
+110 SSNNTDSKAAQ
-119 NSADNKGT
+119 
-127 KENTTVAKDNNA
+127 ENANTAKNDDT

-145 NQSSE
+145 NESSEAKSEPAVNTNDSSAAKNDDQQSS
-150 SKTETPVS
+150 K
-158 TKNDATTETEKSTNQ
+158 KNIA
-173 QQQNKKEDTAKLNK
+173 AKLNK
-187 EAENVV
+187 DAENVV
-193 KNAGI
+193 KKAGI
-198 DPTSLTPDQ
+198 DPNSLTDDQ
-207 IKALNKLNFSKTAK
+207 VKALNKINFSKTAK

-373 HQKIASATIYLTDNN
+373 HQKIASATLYLTDNN
-388 GNVSLAQVANDHIV
+388 GNISLAQVANDHIV

-407 YYYQTYNQW
+407 YYYQTYDQW

-434 EDDNGN
+434 EDDNGD

-455 GENQIYNWVNYGGD
+455 GENQIYNWLNYGGD
-469 DAFNVKS
+469 DAFNIKS

-490 TWANAAIGILKLN
+490 TWANTAIGILKLN

-710 PKNPETPTTPETPST
+710 PKNPETPTTPETPETPNTPET
-725 PKTPETPT
+725 PKTPENPGTPQT
-733 TPETPS
+733 PDTPNTPEV
-739 TPKTPET
+739 
-746 PLTPETPNIPATPE
+746 PLTPETP
-760 NPKQPETKNNT
+760 KQPETQTNNR
-771 LLPQTGNNSSEAA
+771 LPQTGNNANKA
-784 IGLGMATLLSMFGLM
+784 MIDLGMGTLLSMFGLAGI
-799 RVNKRRYY
+799 NKRRVN

>member
-29 LGATTVSA
+29 FGATTVNA
-37 SANTEA
+37 SADTNTE
-43 ESNST
+43 NND
-48 SSTVQVTTGD
+48 SSTVQITTGD
-58 NNVEVKSIALGSGQV
+58 NDIAVKSVTLGSGQV
-73 SAASSASVKESV
+73 SAANDATIKNSA
-85 NVNSASSVA
+85 NANSASSAA
-94 NSQSTNSQ
+94 NTQNSNSQ
-102 VASSASAA
+102 VASSAATTSST
-110 SSASSSAFL
+110 SSASSST
-119 NSADNKGT
+119 NTDNKAT
-127 KENTTVAKDNNA
+127 KENTNVAKEDDT

-145 NQSSE
+145 NESSEAKSEPAVNTNDSSAAKNDDQQSS
-150 SKTETPVS
+150 K
-158 TKNDATTETEKSTNQ
+158 KNT
-173 QQQNKKEDTAKLNK
+173 TAKLNK
-187 EAENVV
+187 DAENVV
-193 KNAGI
+193 KKAGI
-198 DPTSLTPDQ
+198 DPNSLTDDQ
-207 IKALNKLNFSKTAK
+207 IKALNKINFSKTAK

-278 SWPVQDVRTG
+278 SWPIQDVRTG

-303 GVPGQND
+303 GVPNQND

-334 FGYNATPLS
+334 FGYNATALS

-373 HQKIASATIYLTDNN
+373 HQKIASATLYLTDNN

-407 YYYQTYNQW
+407 YYYQTYDQW

-434 EDDNGN
+434 EDDNGD
-440 RYLVFEASTGLENYQ
+440 RYLVFEASTGSENYQ
-455 GENQIYNWVNYGGD
+455 GEEQIYNWLNYGGD
-469 DAFNVKS
+469 DAFNIKS

-508 PKVAELYSPLI
+508 PKMAELYSPLI

-710 PKNPETPTTPETPST
+710 PKNPETPTTPETPETPNTPET
-725 PKTPETPT
+725 PKTPEN
-733 TPETPS
+733 
-739 TPKTPET
+739 
-746 PLTPETPNIPATPE
+746 PETPNTPEVPLTPE
-760 NPKQPETKNNT
+760 NPKQPETQTNNR
-771 LLPQTGNNSSEAA
+771 LPQTGNNANKA
-784 IGLGMATLLSMFGLM
+784 VIGLGMGTLLSMFGLAGI
-799 RVNKRRYY
+799 NKRRFN